1 MTDKARP
8 TIWLVDVASGQQR
21 PLEAGS
27 GSYFSPRW
35 SPDGTP
41 PGLCRRGGRRS
52 AAVRPLDGERDKT
65 RASPAFPTARTRS
78 PGRPTAAASLI
89 RCSFP
94 TRACTLGSAPP
105 KPEGAKWADPLEII
119 NAVTYR
125 FDGAGYFKP
134 GYTPDLLGRR
144 PTAARRRQLTFGAIN
159 AGGGQI
165 AWTPDSRSVLFS
177 ADLDKNWERELNE
190 SEIYRVG
197 IDGGAPVALTSRKG
211 PDGSPA
217 VSPDGRLIAYVGA
230 DDDGRWLPA
239 TPSCR

>member
-1 MTDKARP
+1 MSRADNGAPQLFVR
-8 TIWLVDVASGQQR
+8 WMASGDRR
-21 PLEAGS
+21 PHHRPS
-27 GSYFSPRW
+27 RQ
-35 SPDGTP
+35 
-41 PGLCRRGGRRS
+41 PGH
-52 AAVRPLDGERDKT
+52 A
-65 RASPAFPTARTRS
+65 S
-78 PGRPTAAASLI
+78 PGRRTAAASLI
-89 RCSFP
+89 RCSCR

-119 NAVTYR
+119 SAVTYR

-134 GYTPDLLGRR
+134 GYTQIFWVPADGGA
-144 PTAARRRQLTFGAIN
+144 PTQLTFGAIN

-177 ADLDKNWERELNE
+177 ADSQQDWERELNE

-230 DDDGRWLPA
+230 DDDGHA
-239 TPSCR
+239 GTTTPSCR